1 MKFNRQFYKTSSF
14 YFGWALVLAPL
25 VNLAISQN
33 PVGRILN
40 YGCQLFG
47 LLFLIASLIKRE
59 R

>member
-25 VNLAISQN
+25 VNLAVSQD
-33 PVGRILN
+33 PVGILN

-47 LLFLIASLIKRE
+47 LLFLIASLIKRG